1 MSKLEF
7 SKISEIESKKLLK
20 YIMDFEY
27 YPNYFPD
34 QLLDVSI
41 IKQEHNETLT
51 EEKIRFSSLIKNIIQ
66 QKSVHKLITENE
78 LMTEII
84 DGPAKGS
91 IINIFCNDTSSGSE
105 IKITVD
111 LKLSFKAIFLKP
123 IIRKFYQKY
132 LNALIFKIIKRI
144 ESE

>member
-1 MSKLEF
+1 
-7 SKISEIESKKLLK
+7 
-20 YIMDFEY
+20 
-27 YPNYFPD
+27 
-34 QLLDVSI
+34 
-41 IKQEHNETLT
+41 
-51 EEKIRFSSLIKNIIQ
+51 
-66 QKSVHKLITENE
+66 
-78 LMTEII
+78 MTEII

-91 IINIFCNDTSSGSE
+91 IINIFCHDTSSGSE

-111 LKLSFKAIFLKP
+111 LKLSFKALFLKP